1 MTVQTAATPGTAAAP
16 RGRAPGRSGSPAAG
30 AGDSSIGRPAG
41 TDRRPTRRRTP
52 VLAVVVLA
60 LGTAAAV
67 VPLLY
72 LVSVSL
78 MSRNELVSGLV
89 VSPDPRW
96 STWADVL
103 ADATVVRALVNS
115 LVAAAG
121 GAVLTLALS
130 LPGAW
135 AVVRS
140 GTGGRLLAGTLT
152 SPWLLPPIVAV
163 IPLLALLRV
172 LGLTNTLLGLTLV
185 YGLANVPVAV
195 WLLQPFLRRIPV
207 EIDEAA
213 QLDGAGPVRV
223 LTGLVLPL
231 AGPSLVAV
239 GLIVGI
245 LNYSEFLLA
254 SFLTQDASSQTLP
267 VALSLQLGERVADFG
282 AIAASSVIG
291 MLPVVVVAIAFSRRL
306 VDGLTAGAVK

>member
-1 MTVQTAATPGTAAAP
+1 MTGVTLRSRATGVPT
-16 RGRAPGRSGSPAAG
+16 GSPTGSPNGSQNGAASPPPHPG
-30 AGDSSIGRPAG
+30 PRRARRHRP
-41 TDRRPTRRRTP
+41 P
-52 VLAVVVLA
+52 VLAGVVVG
-60 LGTAAAV
+60 LGTLVAV

-78 MSRNELVSGLV
+78 MSRNELVSGVL

-96 STWADVL
+96 STWAGVV
-103 ADATVVRALVNS
+103 ADTTVVRAVVNS
-115 LVAAAG
+115 LVAALG
-121 GAVLTLALS
+121 GALLTLALS

-140 GTGGRLLAGTLT
+140 GTGGRLLAATLT

-172 LGLTNTLLGLTLV
+172 LGLVNTLPGLTLL

-213 QLDGAGPVRV
+213 QLDGAGPLRV
-223 LTGLVLPL
+223 LTRLVLPL

-239 GLIVGI
+239 GLIVVI

-254 SFLTQDASSQTLP
+254 SFLTQDPSTQTLP
-267 VALSLQLGERVADFG
+267 VALSLLLGERVADFG
-282 AIAASSVIG
+282 RIAAASVIG
-291 MLPVVVVAIAFSRRL
+291 MLPVVVVAVAFGRRL

>member
-1 MTVQTAATPGTAAAP
+1 MSVLTAARP
-16 RGRAPGRSGSPAAG
+16 RAAG
-30 AGDSSIGRPAG
+30 AAP
-41 TDRRPTRRRTP
+41 PRRRTIP
-52 VLAVVVLA
+52 GERPRRTHRRPRVAGALVLTV
-60 LGTAAAV
+60 GTAAAV

-78 MSRNELVSGLV
+78 MSRNEIVSGLV

-96 STWADVL
+96 SVWGAVAAET
-103 ADATVVRALVNS
+103 TVVRALANS
-115 LVAAAG
+115 VVAAVG
-121 GAVLTLALS
+121 GAAITLALS

-140 GTGGRLLAGTLT
+140 GAGGRTLAATLT

-163 IPLLALLRV
+163 VPLLALLRV
-172 LGLTNTLLGLTLV
+172 LGLTNSLLGLTLV

-195 WLLQPFLRRIPV
+195 WLLQPFLRRVPV

-223 LTGLVLPL
+223 LTAVVLPL
-231 AGPSLVAV
+231 ASPSLVAV
-239 GLIVGI
+239 GIVVGI

-254 SFLTQDASSQTLP
+254 SFLTADAASQTLP
-267 VALSLQLGERVADFG
+267 VALSLMLGERVADFG
-282 AIAASSVIG
+282 RIAAASVIG
-291 MLPVVVVAIAFSRRL
+291 MLPVVVLAVACQRRL

>member
-1 MTVQTAATPGTAAAP
+1 
-16 RGRAPGRSGSPAAG
+16 
-30 AGDSSIGRPAG
+30 
-41 TDRRPTRRRTP
+41 
-52 VLAVVVLA
+52 
-60 LGTAAAV
+60 
-67 VPLLY
+67 
-72 LVSVSL
+72 
-78 MSRNELVSGLV
+78 
-89 VSPDPRW
+89 
-96 STWADVL
+96 
-103 ADATVVRALVNS
+103 
-115 LVAAAG
+115 
-121 GAVLTLALS
+121 
-130 LPGAW
+130 
-135 AVVRS
+135 VRS
-140 GTGGRLLAGTLT
+140 GAGGRLLAGTLT

-213 QLDGAGPVRV
+213 QLDGAGPLRV

-291 MLPVVVVAIAFSRRL
+291 MLPVVVIAVAFGRRL

>member
-1 MTVQTAATPGTAAAP
+1 MTAQTATPTTGAGSAGRRTTGGEAGTPSSRLGRRRHPTPSTA
-16 RGRAPGRSGSPAAG
+16 RGR
-30 AGDSSIGRPAG
+30 RP
-41 TDRRPTRRRTP
+41 DRTP
-52 VLAVVVLA
+52 VLAVVVLV
-60 LGTAAAV
+60 LGTVGAI

-96 STWADVL
+96 STYAGVL
-103 ADATVVRALVNS
+103 ADTAVLQALVNS
-115 LVAAAG
+115 LVAAVG
-121 GAVLTLALS
+121 GAALTLTLS
-130 LPGAW
+130 LPAAW

-140 GTGGRLLAGTLT
+140 GAGGRLLAGTLT

-163 IPLLALLRV
+163 IPLLALLRT

-213 QLDGAGPVRV
+213 QLDGAGPLRV

-245 LNYSEFLLA
+245 LDYTEFLLA
-254 SFLTQDASSQTLP
+254 SFLTQDPSSQTLP
-267 VALSLQLGERVADFG
+267 VALSLLLGERVADFG
-282 AIAASSVIG
+282 RIAAASVIG
-291 MLPVVVVAIAFSRRL
+291 MLPVVAVAVAFQRRL